1 MTVGRIGELQEQR
14 INDQAWV
21 LEQRELIW
29 EREEQLKDVETG
41 MKSYVSTV
49 TQRWSSIL
57 TKR

>member
-21 LEQRELIW
+21 LEQRELIL

-49 TQRWSSIL
+49 TQRWSSTL

>member
-1 MTVGRIGELQEQR
+1 MTVGCIGELQEQR

-29 EREEQLKDVETG
+29 EREEQLKNVETG